1 MKKTLLTIAVA
12 VAAIAA
18 PTFAH
23 ADSANHTEEQK
34 QNEAL
39 VVINGNHGNGEDR
52 LASLKANGFD
62 YDEIQN
68 IVNQI
73 IWKTTDESVNN
84 VPVQT
89 ETTQPVQEQS
99 APAEETQP
107 SEQPVEQPAV
117 EPAQPEVTQPAPATT
132 AGLDLNTT
140 SGSVDIT
147 ALANYMASAH
157 PVMSAGQ
164 WAIVISR
171 ESGGSLTATNASS
184 GAYGVFQL
192 LGHGEYPG
200 MTLGQQIAMA
210 STLPASAWAET
221 LY

>member
-12 VAAIAA
+12 VAAIAT
-18 PTFAH
+18 PIFAH
-23 ADSANHTEEQK
+23 ADSANHTDEQK

-39 VVINGNHGNGEDR
+39 VVIKGNHGNGEDR
-52 LASLKANGFD
+52 VASLKANGFD

-68 IVNQI
+68 IVNKI
-73 IWKTTDESVNN
+73 IWKTTYESVNN

-107 SEQPVEQPAV
+107 AA
-117 EPAQPEVTQPAPATT
+117 EPAQPEVQQAATATT
-132 AGLDLNTT
+132 AGLDMNAT
-140 SGSVDIT
+140 SGTVDIQ

-157 PVMSAGQ
+157 PVMSASS
-164 WAIVISR
+164 WASVIDR
-171 ESGGSLTATNASS
+171 ESHGQLTATNAQS

>member
-12 VAAIAA
+12 VAAIAT

-39 VVINGNHGNGEDR
+39 VVINGSHGNGEDR
-52 LASLKANGFD
+52 VASLKANGFD

-107 SEQPVEQPAV
+107 AA
-117 EPAQPEVTQPAPATT
+117 EPTTQPEVTQPALATT
-132 AGLDLNTT
+132 AGLDLNAT

-164 WAIVISR
+164 WANVISR

>member
-12 VAAIAA
+12 VAAIAT

-52 LASLKANGFD
+52 MASLKANGFD

-107 SEQPVEQPAV
+107 AEQ
-117 EPAQPEVTQPAPATT
+117 PAQPEVTQAAPATT
-132 AGLDLNTT
+132 AGLDMNAT
-140 SGSVDIT
+140 SGTVDIN
-147 ALANYMASAH
+147 ALANYMASVH

-164 WAIVISR
+164 WANVIDR
-171 ESGGSLTATNASS
+171 ESHGNLTAVNASS
-184 GAYGVFQL
+184 GAYGAFQL

>member
-1 MKKTLLTIAVA
+1 LKKTLLTIAV
-12 VAAIAA
+12 VAATIAA
-18 PTFAH
+18 PTFAY
-23 ADSANHTEEQK
+23 ADSANHTEDQK

-52 LASLKANGFD
+52 VASLKANGFD

-107 SEQPVEQPAV
+107 AE
-117 EPAQPEVTQPAPATT
+117 EPSQPEVAQAAPATT
-132 AGLDLNTT
+132 AGLDMNAT
-140 SGSVDIT
+140 SGTIDIN
-147 ALANYMASAH
+147 ALANYMASVH

-164 WAIVISR
+164 WANVIYR
-171 ESGGSLTATNASS
+171 ESHGNLNAVNASS
-184 GAYGVFQL
+184 GAYGAFQL

>member
-12 VAAIAA
+12 VAAIATPSLA
-18 PTFAH
+18 N

-39 VVINGNHGNGEDR
+39 VVINGNHRNGEDR
-52 LASLKANGFD
+52 KVSLKANGFD

-73 IWKTTDESVNN
+73 IWGTTDESVNN

-107 SEQPVEQPAV
+107 AAETT
-117 EPAQPEVTQPAPATT
+117 AQPEVTQPAPATT

-164 WAIVISR
+164 WANVISR

-184 GAYGVFQL
+184 EAYGVFQL

>member
-1 MKKTLLTIAVA
+1 MKKTLLTVA
-12 VAAIAA
+12 VAAATIAA

-52 LASLKANGFD
+52 VASLKANGFD

-89 ETTQPVQEQS
+89 KTTQPVQEQS

-107 SEQPVEQPAV
+107 VEQPAA
-117 EPAQPEVTQPAPATT
+117 EPAQPEVQQAAPAPT
-132 AGLDLNTT
+132 AGLDMNAT
-140 SGSVDIT
+140 SGTVDIN
-147 ALANYMASAH
+147 ALANYMASVH
-157 PVMSAGQ
+157 PVMSVGQ
-164 WAIVISR
+164 WANVIAR
-171 ESGGSLTATNASS
+171 ESGGNLTAVNASS
-184 GAYGVFQL
+184 GAYGAFQL